1 VSAMVVGSAYSGD
14 LFSTPAMRSVFSDE
28 RRFESWL
35 RVEVALAKAQAQVGV
50 IPAEAAIRIG
60 EVARLEMLDVVAM
73 KAEYDRVGFPIV
85 PLVKQLVRLCDPE
98 SARWVH
104 WGATTQD
111 IVDTGMVLQMRDAFN
126 LLQWDLDGVVAALRQ
141 LTIDHR
147 DTVMVGRTFQQHAA
161 PITFGFKA
169 AVWLDELLNHRDR
182 YLALKRRALVCQ
194 LGGAVG
200 NLATLGADGVAVRRA
215 FSAELGLAE
224 PAITWHTARDA
235 WAEVVFWLALVG
247 STLGKIATEVATLM
261 RSEVDEV
268 REPFVLGRGG
278 SSTMPQKRNPIL
290 CPPMIAIG
298 HRLRDMVASQLAAMV
313 QEHERAVG
321 AMPIEWMVVPD
332 AFLLTSGT
340 LSHGKAL
347 LQGLEVDVERMRVNL
362 ESGSGSLMAESVMM
376 GLAQHVGKTEAH
388 ERVYAAARLAV
399 EHGSALRTELL
410 ADPGIADVLG
420 APEIDR
426 LLDPHTY
433 LGDSGEMIDR
443 VLERAEVAS

>member
-111 IVDTGMVLQMRDAFN
+111 IVDTGMVLQMRDAFS

-215 FSAELGLAE
+215 FAAVLGLAE

-340 LSHGKAL
+340 LSHGRAL

-362 ESGSGSLMAESVMM
+362 ESGDGSLMAESVMM

-388 ERVYAAARLAV
+388 ERVYAAARLV
-399 EHGSALRTELL
+399 GEHGRRARDRQVAGSAYV
-410 ADPGIADVLG
+410 PG
-420 APEIDR
+420 
-426 LLDPHTY
+426 
-433 LGDSGEMIDR
+433 
-443 VLERAEVAS
+443 